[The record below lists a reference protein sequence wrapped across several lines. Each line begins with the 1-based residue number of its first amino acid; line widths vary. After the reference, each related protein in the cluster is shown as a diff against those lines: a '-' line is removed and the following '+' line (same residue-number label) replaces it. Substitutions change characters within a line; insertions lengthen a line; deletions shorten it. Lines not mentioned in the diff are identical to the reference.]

1 VRARKGLLSLLL
13 LAAACDLQC
22 TCESQNQTSIK
33 VGVEG
38 EPKVEVDGSA
48 QVDVERRVEVEV
60 ERTVCDELD
69 FEVVK
74 IVRVAPNP
82 PFHDE
87 PLERVSLRITNRG
100 AEAVKLH
107 SGTDA
112 IFLDDRRTVVG
123 ADVHQS
129 EWFMPRLLPAKS
141 AVVVD
146 IVVPEHTGKALR
158 SVEAKAEPE
167 DRPFSECKVVDD
179 LLTTKPG
186 AGKPPAEATPPAEAI
201 DL

>member
-1 VRARKGLLSLLL
+1 LVL

-22 TCESQNQTSIK
+22 SCEAQNQTSIK

-38 EPKVEVDGSA
+38 EPKVEVDGSVD
-48 QVDVERRVEVEV
+48 VDVERRVAVEV

-74 IVRVAPNP
+74 IVREPPEP
-82 PFHDE
+82 PFHDD
-87 PLERVSLRITNRG
+87 PLERVSLRITNHG

-107 SGTDA
+107 SGTKA
-112 IFLDDRRTVVG
+112 IFLDDRRTIVE
-123 ADVHQS
+123 ADIHQS
-129 EWFMPRLLPAKS
+129 EWFMPRVLPAKS
-141 AVVVD
+141 SVVVE
-146 IVVPEHTGKALR
+146 IVVPEHAGKALR

-179 LLTTKPG
+179 L
-186 AGKPPAEATPPAEAI
+186 PPAEAI